1 MEERVAIWD
10 ADGNPTGREALK
22 SEAHKNG
29 WFHPTVHIWFYTA
42 DGRILLQQRSAEKTT
57 YPLLWDVS
65 VAGHISA
72 GESIEEAAL
81 RETAEEIGLD
91 IQFSNLEPIGVFKSV
106 RKHREDLI
114 DCEFHHTF
122 LGLLSKPITE
132 LKKQDDEVAAL
143 KLLPLITF
151 AEELWGMANPG
162 KYVPHQPD
170 YYKTV
175 IRQVQKRL

>member
-1 MEERVAIWD
+1 MDERVAIWD
-10 ADGNPTGREALK
+10 ENGQPTGREALK

-29 WFHPTVHIWFYTA
+29 WFHPTVHIWFYTQ
-42 DGRILLQQRSAEKTT
+42 DGRILLQQRSAKKLTF
-57 YPLLWDVS
+57 PLLWDVS

-72 GESIEEAAL
+72 GESIAEAAV

-91 IQFSNLEPIGVFKSV
+91 INFSELESIGVFKSV
-106 RKHREDLI
+106 RKHHEELI

-122 LGLLSKPITE
+122 LCLLRRPPGE
-132 LKKQDDEVAAL
+132 LKKQDEEVAAL
-143 KLLPLITF
+143 KLVPLITF
-151 AEELWGMANPG
+151 AEELWGLANPG
-162 KYVPHQPD
+162 KYVPHAPA